1 MFVVV
6 CEVRPSR
13 LDLSHLFGI
22 VSIRMSATL
31 NVRSDGMGSWSFGF
45 LDPLLQRTF
54 PHTHIVHDTG
64 CAPDLVV
71 RSHFTR
77 MEFLPT
83 YNCPYITWSG
93 EVPPVALVP
102 GYAPLFEVNT
112 AHTGRPH
119 EVWFPHLV
127 NELEHTSRPSSI
139 TMPKRWCCAYAFT
152 ARIPERE
159 RLFQAL
165 RAREP
170 TCYAFGPS
178 CKTPDN
184 PFEVPRSI
192 RGNNATH
199 FRDFGFCVAMENCIA
214 PGYMTEKI
222 GFAFSAGA
230 VPIYGGDNATVTDFF
245 NPASFVNVLDF
256 PSTEAA
262 ADHVVEVWRDPQ
274 KLQKYL
280 DAPLT
285 LNDRLRDYE
294 AIRTEYRPWQKP
306 MVDALRDAFP
316 DLS

>member
-1 MFVVV
+1 
-6 CEVRPSR
+6 
-13 LDLSHLFGI
+13 
-22 VSIRMSATL
+22 MSATL
-31 NVRSDGMGSWSFGF
+31 NVCSDGMGSWSFGF

-54 PHTHIVHDTG
+54 PHTRIIHDVHRD
-64 CAPDLVV
+64 PDLVI

-77 MEFLPT
+77 MEFRPS
-83 YNCPYITWSG
+83 YSCPYITWSG
-93 EVPPVALVP
+93 EVAPVALLP
-102 GYAPLFEVNT
+102 EKAPLFEVNT
-112 AHTGRPH
+112 ARSGRAN

-127 NELEHTSRPSSI
+127 AELEHTDRPRPI
-139 TMPKRWCCAYAFT
+139 MLPKRWCGAYAFT

-159 RLFQAL
+159 RLFHAL

-178 CKTPDN
+178 CRTADN
-184 PFEVPRSI
+184 PFEVSRSV
-192 RGNNATH
+192 RGGNANH
-199 FRDFGFCVAMENCIA
+199 FREFGFCVAMENCIA
-214 PGYMTEKI
+214 PGYITEKI

-230 VPIYGGDNATVTDFF
+230 VPIYRGDNATVTEFF

-256 PSTEAA
+256 PSIEAA

-285 LNDRLRDYE
+285 LNDHLRNYE

-306 MVDALRDAFP
+306 MVDTLQDAFP